1 MLNKKIEKAIND
13 QINAE
18 LYSGYLYLAMSAYFK
33 SINLQG
39 FATWMQAQTL
49 EEYLHAMKMY
59 NFVAERGGRVTLKP
73 VEGPPAEWASPL
85 AAFEAA
91 YAHEQKVTG
100 RINDLVNL
108 AIKEKDHA
116 TNNFLQ
122 WFVAEQVEEESSADG
137 VVQKLK
143 LVDQARGGLFML
155 DQELGTRV
163 FTPPPGT
170 TIIAPAPAA

>member
-1 MLNKKIEKAIND
+1 MLNKKIEKALND

-33 SINLQG
+33 SINLPG
-39 FATWMQAQTL
+39 FATWMQAQTM
-49 EEYLHAMKMY
+49 EEYMHAMKMY
-59 NFVAERGGRVTLKP
+59 NYVAERGGRVTLKP
-73 VEGPPAEWASPL
+73 IEGPPAEWASPL

-91 YAHEQKVTG
+91 YAHEQMVTG

-143 LVDQARGGLFML
+143 LIDQGQGGLFML
-155 DQELGTRV
+155 DQELGARV
-163 FTPPPGT
+163 FTLPPGT
-170 TIIAPAPAA
+170 TIIAPAPPA